1 MIKRPILIA
10 CIGYIIGIILG
21 LYFKSIALFFIGA
34 LIVLFLNVN
43 KKVSRYLKIL
53 VPQKAIYILIFFII
67 FGFTH
72 ISILNKKYTDVYKIN
87 EIVEVTGIIEKIEYK
102 EYSNKYIIRLKSL
115 NGKRYTNAKLILYTK
130 KENVK
135 LECFDFIK
143 LRANYSEPEDSRNY
157 KGFSYKSYLKQNN
170 IYGIIEQIEEIQVLE
185 NNKVN
190 IISRFANNIKT
201 TIIDEAN
208 NNLSKDASAIFSGI
222 LLGEKSEISDEINT
236 YFREGNMAHILAVS
250 GAHVSYIIFTVNIF
264 LSKSTKKFYIIFT
277 IALLIF
283 FMILTGLTPSVIRA
297 CIMSIIALIAKIVHK
312 KSDIYTNLSLSAII
326 ILLSNPY
333 TIFNIGFQLTY
344 LGTLGIVLLSKKIT
358 FFTEGI
364 FIKKENK
371 YSKLKKSIIN
381 LILIS
386 ISVQILI
393 APIILIN
400 FNTVSCNFLISGVV
414 STPVFSAIM
423 VIGIVC
429 LIVVP
434 FRKICFP
441 ILEILIDSLI
451 GISKFISNIPFLKF
465 LLPTPS
471 LVLIIVYYII
481 LIAILFFKSEIMYR
495 IFRNSKLISKVLKNI
510 VAILVI
516 ICIITQVFQY
526 LKSRDLKIY
535 FIDVGQGDSTLIV
548 TPKNKKILIDGG
560 GSPNENYD
568 IGKNIVVP
576 YLLDRGIISIDY
588 MMISHF
594 DNDHCG
600 GLKYVI
606 KTIKVK
612 NILISKQSKNSDE
625 YTEIIQLAKD
635 KNINIIEVK
644 QGDTIIIEK
653 DVQLKILYP
662 TSQLEFEDLN
672 NNSIVAKLIYT
683 NFSMLFTG
691 DMGIEAENKL
701 IKKYSSVMLK
711 STVLK
716 VGHHGSKT
724 SSGGDFIKI
733 VNPQIAL
740 IGVGKDNTFG
750 HPSKEIIQLL
760 KFQRD

>member
-1 MIKRPILIA
+1 MVKRPILIA
-10 CIGYIIGIILG
+10 SIGYMIGIILG
-21 LYFKSIALFFIGA
+21 LYFKSIALFFVF
-34 LIVLFLNVN
+34 IVCILFLNIN
-43 KKVSRYLKIL
+43 KKVKRYFKVL
-53 VPQKAIYILIFFII
+53 VPKKAVYILIFFVI
-67 FGFTH
+67 FGFMH
-72 ISILNKKYTDVYKIN
+72 ISTLNKKYTDVYKIN
-87 EIVEVTGIIEKIEYK
+87 GIVEVTGIIENIEHK
-102 EYSNKYIIRLKSL
+102 EYSNKYIIRVKSL
-115 NGKRYTNAKLILYTK
+115 NGKSYTNAKLILYTK

-157 KGFSYKSYLKQNN
+157 NGFSYKNYLKQNN
-170 IYGIIEQIEEIQVLE
+170 IYGIIEPIEKIQILE
-185 NNKVN
+185 KNKVN
-190 IISRFANNIKT
+190 IISNFTNNIKT
-201 TIIDEAN
+201 TVMEEAN
-208 NNLSKDASAIFSGI
+208 NNLSKDASAIFNGI
-222 LLGEKSEISDEINT
+222 LLGEKSKISDEINT
-236 YFREGNMAHILAVS
+236 YFKDGNMAHILAVS
-250 GAHVSYIIFTVNIF
+250 GAHVSYIIITVNII
-264 LSKSTKKFYIIFT
+264 LRKSTKNFYIIVTT
-277 IALLIF
+277 IVLIF

-364 FIKKENK
+364 FIKNEHK
-371 YSKLKKSIIN
+371 YCKFKKTIIN
-381 LILIS
+381 LISIS

-423 VIGIVC
+423 VIGIFC
-429 LIVVP
+429 LIVFP
-434 FRKICFP
+434 CRKIFFP
-441 ILEILIDSLI
+441 ILEFLINFLI
-451 GISKFISNIPFLKF
+451 GISKFISNIPFLKSI
-465 LLPTPS
+465 LPTPN
-471 LVLIIVYYII
+471 LVWIISYYII
-481 LIAILFFKSEIMYR
+481 LIAILFFKSEIMFR
-495 IFRNSKLISKVLKNI
+495 ILKNSKLISKVLKDI
-510 VAILVI
+510 VAILLV
-516 ICIITQVFQY
+516 ICIITQLFQNF
-526 LKSRDLKIY
+526 KSKDLKIY

-560 GSPNENYD
+560 GSSNENYD

-612 NILISKQSKNSDE
+612 NILISKQAKNSDE
-625 YTEIIQLAKD
+625 YTEIIQLAKN
-635 KNINIIEVK
+635 KKINIIEVK

-672 NNSIVAKLIYT
+672 NNSIVAKLVYT

-691 DMGIEAENKL
+691 DIGIEAENKL
-701 IKKYSSVMLK
+701 IKKYSSSILK

-724 SSGGDFIKI
+724 SSGEDFIKI

-750 HPSKEIIQLL
+750 HPSKEIIQRL
-760 KFQRD
+760 KLERH